1 MALRINQNISAL
13 NAQRNLATV
22 DARLAISIERLSS
35 GLRINSAADDPA
47 GLIISEM
54 LRAQASGLSVALSNA
69 AKGNNMVKTAEGA
82 LGEVTSLLRQMRDL
96 ALDAASEG
104 TNDEATRAALQAQ
117 VTSSIATIDQI
128 ASTTKY
134 GSKNLLDGSAGTS
147 ATIID
152 STNILTASAVTS
164 TPQGYI
170 DIDVTTAATKAVVD
184 TSHVYVAATDS
195 VANDGS
201 ITINGVSIGSFTA
214 VADTVQDVIDAIV
227 ATSAQTGVTAAWDVD
242 HVELKQL
249 SYGSDKGVTYVET
262 ADVLNAASTAVQWGV
277 DSAAT
282 VTYGDATTEAFTAGN
297 GLQLKGATSSMTI
310 TLTEAGNDTAVDPQ
324 DGIYVTQ
331 GKMEFQ
337 VGNAVGEKVSVS
349 VGAVSA
355 SQLGTSGTVAAIDIS
370 TTAGADAAITILD
383 EAIEQVNTLR
393 SNLGAFVNNQLQATV
408 NSLTVA
414 RENLLASE
422 SAIRDTDF
430 ATQVVEFTRDQILV
444 QAGTAMLAQANSL
457 PQNVLALLR

>member
-104 TNDEATRAALQAQ
+104 TNDDATRAALQAQ

-164 TPQGYI
+164 TPEGYI
-170 DIDVTTAATKAVVD
+170 DLDITAAATKAIVD
-184 TSHVYVAATDS
+184 GSNTYTAATDNID
-195 VANDGS
+195 NDGS
-201 ITINGVSIGSFTA
+201 ITINGVSIGTFTT
-214 VADTVQDVIDAIV
+214 ADTVQDVIDAIV

-262 ADVLNAASTAVQWGV
+262 ADVLNGASTAVQWGV
-277 DSAAT
+277 DAAAT

-310 TLTEAGNDTAVDPQ
+310 MLTEAGNDTGVDPQ

-355 SQLGTSGTVAAIDIS
+355 SQLGTTGTVAAIDIS

-383 EAIEQVNTLR
+383 EAIEEVNTLR

-430 ATQVVEFTRDQILV
+430 ASQVVEFTRDQILV